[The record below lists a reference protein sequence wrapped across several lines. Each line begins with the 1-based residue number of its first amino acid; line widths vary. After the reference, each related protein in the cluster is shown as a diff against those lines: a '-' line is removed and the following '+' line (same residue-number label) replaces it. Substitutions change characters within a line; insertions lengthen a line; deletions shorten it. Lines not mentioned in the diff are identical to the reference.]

1 MQWNENNT
9 WAKRDLF
16 QIVLSLFGCSKSI
29 AITFLQLVKIAARWD
44 IAKRCV
50 SVSVNVYLA
59 MVKYTY
65 FLPRYTVLF
74 NTTLEPI
81 HNFEWKKKWIKNIKW
96 MSRVSFRSFFFLW
109 SRRENFMILFGIVFH
124 CNDKSS
130 DYVSAYMCASWIYT
144 CIHICIC
151 LFLFFY
157 SIIHVQCTFNATEKQ

>member
-29 AITFLQLVKIAARWD
+29 AITFLQLVKFATRWD
-44 IAKRCV
+44 IVKRSV

-81 HNFEWKKKWIKNIKW
+81 HNFEWKKIWIKILNECLEW
-96 MSRVSFRSFFFLW
+96 VFVRSFFFGPDVKISWL
-109 SRRENFMILFGIVFH
+109 SLALFSIVTT
-124 CNDKSS
+124 K
-130 DYVSAYMCASWIYT
+130 VVTMCPPICVHRGYT
-144 CIHICIC
+144 HA
-151 LFLFFY
+151 F
-157 SIIHVQCTFNATEKQ
+157 TFVYACSCSFIR